1 MIIII
6 IIIIINF
13 QGNTAMFGPIA
24 GRQCVA
30 LSLHPLICN
39 HRSSISSS
47 ADLVYSMN
55 FRNEIYS
62 VLLRLY
68 NQDFL
73 LLRELSSMVT
83 VLKTHYQM
91 EYNSPSYI
99 VTKT

>member
-30 LSLHPLICN
+30 LSLHALICN

-55 FRNEIYS
+55 FRNEIIFCPIKI
-62 VLLRLY
+62 VQPRLFTIKRIIQY
-68 NQDFL
+68 G
-73 LLRELSSMVT
+73 
-83 VLKTHYQM
+83 
-91 EYNSPSYI
+91 NSIKNSLPDGI
-99 VTKT
+99 